1 MVLRIFGQQKGM
13 REDDR
18 EGRHEAQQ
26 VEIVMPLQAP
36 LSVVTPETTGET
48 GLAFAAA

>member
-1 MVLRIFGQQKGM
+1 MVLRVFGQQKGM

-18 EGRHEAQQ
+18 EGRQKAQQ

-36 LSVVTPETTGET
+36 LSAVTPETTGET
-48 GLAFAAA
+48 GLAFAVA